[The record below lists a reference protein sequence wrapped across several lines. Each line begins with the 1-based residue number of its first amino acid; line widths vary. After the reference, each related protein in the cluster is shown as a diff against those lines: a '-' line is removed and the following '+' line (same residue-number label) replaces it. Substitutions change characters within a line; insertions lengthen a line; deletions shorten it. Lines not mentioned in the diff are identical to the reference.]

1 MTDLLRYQRAPL
13 QARDPLWL
21 RIGAAAPLRIG
32 SVVPEVAHAL
42 ALASFE
48 AGWCIH
54 AFSRPDATLA
64 TLAQTLRERGLLGA
78 WRDELLPVHAESEGV
93 QLGEPVG
100 RIERAAVRALGI
112 ATRAVHLHG
121 VSASLREDE
130 QHRVWVQLRSL
141 DKANDPGLWD
151 TLMGG
156 MVSAADTL
164 EQALARETWEE
175 AGLRL
180 DALHDVAHAGVLEIR
195 KPSDVASGVG
205 YTVERIDWYRCTV
218 PAGIEPINQDGE
230 VERFEL
236 VSPDR
241 VRADVAAGRYTLEA
255 ALILAPDLVQPAG

>member
-1 MTDLLRYQRAPL
+1 MTELLRYQRAPL
-13 QARDPLWL
+13 RVRDPLWL

-78 WRDELLPVHAESEGV
+78 WRDELLPVHPDSEGV
-93 QLGEPVG
+93 QLGEPVA

-121 VSASLREDE
+121 VSVREGE
-130 QHRVWVQLRSL
+130 PQGIWAQLRSK

-180 DALHDVAHAGVLEIR
+180 DVLHDVVYAGVLDIR
-195 KPSDVASGVG
+195 KPSDGVTGVG

-218 PAGIEPINQDGE
+218 PLGVEPVNQDGE

-236 VSPDR
+236 VSPHR

-255 ALILAPDLVQPAG
+255 ALILAPDLIQPAG